1 MVDKENELKTITATN
16 LKILVQYLE
25 PEDIINKI
33 TPLINSLS
41 EDRNAYVRA
50 ALASSVLSIA
60 PIIGKKNTNKHIL
73 LFFLKLLRDDD
84 PQVRIKIFE
93 NFSELTKVLP
103 ATTLIMQIFPVYL
116 DLSKDKNWRNRV
128 VCLEILRM
136 LEKELGVD
144 FVNDRQILK
153 LLMDRLS
160 DKVYSVRMA
169 AIKTL
174 KNLSKKLGSS
184 WADKKALPILNSFQ

>member
-1 MVDKENELKTITATN
+1 
-16 LKILVQYLE
+16 
-25 PEDIINKI
+25 
-33 TPLINSLS
+33 
-41 EDRNAYVRA
+41 
-50 ALASSVLSIA
+50 
-60 PIIGKKNTNKHIL
+60 
-73 LFFLKLLRDDD
+73 
-84 PQVRIKIFE
+84 
-93 NFSELTKVLP
+93 
-103 ATTLIMQIFPVYL
+103 MQIFPVYL

-184 WADKKALPILNSFQ
+184 WADKKALPILKSFMQNPNFLFRINYHFGVKVPPPTNP